1 MNKTAK
7 NTIVYFIGTVIMGAL
22 GFLNTIILT
31 RFLSQQVYA
40 MYGLLNTMITA
51 VNMFLAFGYDS
62 AYMRFYYNHGYSQT
76 KFLFKCLKLPIIL
89 FVLFGI
95 MVLEP
100 THSFVLYIFEEN
112 LSMIAI
118 FALIGYVLFS
128 SMHRFSQLTARMEE
142 FAGNYVI
149 SEVVAKSGFI
159 VLLLVVYFLTKD
171 VTFEWVVI
179 SFMITA
185 AVSVVINLYIFSK
198 IKNKRNQAATK
209 ISNKD
214 LISYGFPYMINNVV
228 VMVVPVVEKLIIRDL
243 TSWEVLSVYTAAS
256 IFQTVVLLLTN
267 TLTNIWNPIVFKF
280 CDDEKTFKP
289 ILHTFGVAAT
299 IVVTIGTAF
308 CILLRRWLV
317 LLLDENYYSVY
328 IIAPAI
334 LLSSCYHIVAI
345 IYSVGINIK
354 KKTVYLVVSPLIQCA
369 ISILLCYLLVPSMGL
384 VGVGV
389 AVLIS
394 TGVSRFYRIIAGLK
408 LYNSGVSE
416 VKSIVLCLL
425 STIAVMLSL
434 FFTTLFADVV
444 IFTTLCVLTVVIINK
459 DIVPMIGTIFNL
471 VKPEKTK
478 KT

>member
-7 NTIVYFIGTVIMGAL
+7 NTIIYFVGTVIMGAL

-76 KFLFKCLKLPIIL
+76 KFLLKCLKVPLIL

-95 MVLEP
+95 VVLEP
-100 THSFVLYIFEEN
+100 SHTFLLYIFEEN
-112 LSMIAI
+112 ISIIAM

-142 FAGNYVI
+142 FAGNYVT
-149 SEVVAKSGFI
+149 SEIVAKSGFI
-159 VLLLVVYFLTKD
+159 VLLLVVYALTKE

-185 AVSVVINLYIFSK
+185 ALSVVINLYIFPK
-198 IKNKRNQAATK
+198 IRNKCTPSTTK
-209 ISNKD
+209 ISNKE
-214 LISYGFPYMINNVV
+214 LVSYGFPYMINNVV
-228 VMVVPVVEKLIIRDL
+228 VMIVPVVEKLIIRDL
-243 TSWEVLSVYTAAS
+243 TSWEVLSIYTAAS

-280 CDDEKTFKP
+280 CDDEKKFKP
-289 ILHTFGVAAT
+289 ILHAFGVTAT
-299 IVVTIGTAF
+299 IIVTLGTAA

-317 LLLDENYYSVY
+317 LLLDENYSSVY

-345 IYSVGINIK
+345 IYSVGINIR
-354 KKTVYLVVSPLIQCA
+354 KKTTYLVISPLIQGVV
-369 ISILLCYLLVPSMGL
+369 SVLLCYALVPSMGL
-384 VGVGV
+384 IGVGI

-394 TGVSRFYRIIAGLK
+394 TGISRFYRIVTGLK
-408 LYNSGVSE
+408 LYNSGKSE
-416 VKSIVLCLL
+416 IKSFVLCLL
-425 STIAVMLSL
+425 STTGAVASL
-434 FFTTLFADVV
+434 FFTSLLTDVLIFA
-444 IFTTLCVLTVVIINK
+444 TLCVLTLVIINK
-459 DIVPMIGTIFNL
+459 DIAPIIKLIFEM
-471 VKPEKTK
+471 VKSERK
-478 KT
+478 K

>member
-1 MNKTAK
+1 MNKTAR
-7 NTIVYFIGTVIMGAL
+7 NTIVYFTGTVIMGAL

-40 MYGLLNTMITA
+40 MYGLLNTMIIA

-62 AYMRFYYNHGYSQT
+62 AYMRFYYNHGYSKT

-89 FVLFGI
+89 FVLFGV
-95 MVLEP
+95 MVIEP
-100 THSFVLYIFEEN
+100 THAFVRYIFEDN
-112 LSMIAI
+112 LSMVAI

-159 VLLLVVYFLTKD
+159 VLLLAVYYLTKE
-171 VTFEWVVI
+171 VTFEWVVV
-179 SFMITA
+179 SFMIA
-185 AVSVVINLYIFSK
+185 AAISVLINLYIFTK
-198 IKNKRNQAATK
+198 IKNKRNLATTE

-228 VMVVPVVEKLIIRDL
+228 VVIVPVVEKLIIRDL
-243 TSWEVLSVYTAAS
+243 TSWEILSVYTAAS

-289 ILHTFGVAAT
+289 ILHTFGVA
-299 IVVTIGTAF
+299 VTIMVTLGTAF

-345 IYSVGINIK
+345 IYSVGIDIK
-354 KKTVYLVVSPLIQCA
+354 KKTGYLVVSPLIQCV
-369 ISILLCYLLVPSMGL
+369 ISILLCYILVPSMGL
-384 VGVGV
+384 VGVGI

-416 VKSIVLCLL
+416 VKSIALCIL
-425 STIAVMLSL
+425 STIAVMLAL
-434 FFTTLFADVV
+434 FFTSLLADVV
-444 IFTTLCVLTVVIINK
+444 IFAALCILTIVIINK
-459 DIVPMIGTIFNL
+459 DIVPMVKMIFNL
-471 VKPEKTK
+471 VKPDKRK
-478 KT
+478 NA